1 MLNDI
6 QSKINDMKFAAQNR
20 FNQNMNNFRGQ
31 MQSMGNRSVVQQ
43 MVNKVMKKFK

>member
-6 QSKINDMKFAAQNR
+6 QSKINNMKHAAQNR
-20 FNQNMNNFRGQ
+20 FNQNRNNLRGQ

-43 MVNKVMKKFK
+43 VVNKVMNKIK